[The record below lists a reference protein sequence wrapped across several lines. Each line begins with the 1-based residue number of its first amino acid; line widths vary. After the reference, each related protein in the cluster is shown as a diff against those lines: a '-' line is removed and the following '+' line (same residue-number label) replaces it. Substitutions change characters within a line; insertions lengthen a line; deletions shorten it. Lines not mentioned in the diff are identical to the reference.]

1 MALYF
6 DTHAHYDSSAYDKD
20 RDAVLAGLPGRGVSL
35 VLCPG
40 CDMESSRACVKLA
53 DRYPYVYAAVGVHP
67 HDAQNVPP
75 GWLAGLDALSRH
87 PKVMAIGEAGLD
99 YYYEHSPR
107 ETQQEV
113 FRAQMALSLRR
124 GLPVIV
130 HDREAHRDCLEIV
143 RAYPGVTGV
152 YHCYSGS
159 LEDAKTLVDLG
170 WMLSFT
176 GAVTFRNARR
186 ALEVIR
192 WLPMERIMIETD
204 APYLTPEPWRGKR
217 NDSGYVYRVAE
228 VIAEVKG
235 MTVSEVAAA
244 TMENGKRF
252 FGIREA
258 ENHDDHQL

>member
-6 DTHAHYDSSAYDKD
+6 DTHAHYDSGAYNED
-20 RDAVLAGLPGRGVSL
+20 RDAVLSGLPGKSVAL
-35 VLCPG
+35 ALCPG
-40 CDMESSRACVKLA
+40 CDMDSSRSCVELA
-53 DRYPYVYAAVGVHP
+53 DRYDYIYAAVGVHP
-67 HDAQNVPP
+67 HEAQNVPP

-87 PKVMAIGEAGLD
+87 PKVAAIGEIGLD

-107 ETQQEV
+107 GTQQDV
-113 FRAQMALSLRR
+113 FRAQMALALKRD
-124 GLPVIV
+124 LPVIV

-143 RAYPGVTGV
+143 RAYPGVIGV

-159 LEDAKTLVDLG
+159 LEDAKTLVNLG

-176 GAVTFRNARR
+176 GAVTFKNARR
-186 ALEVIR
+186 ALEVIG
-192 WLPMERIMIETD
+192 WLPMDRIMIETD
-204 APYLTPEPWRGKR
+204 APYLTPEPWRGRR

-235 MTVSEVAAA
+235 MAADEVAAA

-252 FGIREA
+252 FRIGEA
-258 ENHDDHQL
+258 